1 MRNRKTQQT
10 AFAGVVVLL
19 ALAGLAAQAQVRVW
33 EEPLT
38 LPTYKVGAADKNPIF
53 YTGRVYQGAKGPIYP
68 YPLLDKLTETREDQT
83 YRALYLENSYLKMSV
98 LPEIGGR
105 IFTAQDKSNGY
116 DFFYRQH
123 VIKPALIGMLG
134 AWISGGVEWNIPH
147 HHRATSFMPVDYALV
162 ENADGSRTVWV
173 GETELRHRMRWAVGL
188 TLYPGKSYIETTV
201 RLFNRTP
208 LAHSVLYWAN
218 PAVHANPDYQILF
231 PPSTEFATYHAKNQF
246 IRWPV
251 SDSVFN
257 NVDYTGG
264 VDLSWWK
271 NHPSPMSFFAW
282 NYEDDFHVGYDHGKK
297 AGVVSVA
304 DHHVMPGKKLW
315 EWGNGPEGRM
325 WDQIL
330 TETDGPYIELMVGA
344 FSDNQPDY
352 SWCLPYELKTVKH
365 YWYPIRDMGGVKN
378 ANREAAVNLE
388 TGADRTV
395 RFGFNTTS
403 ELSDARVLLKSGD
416 RILFEQRIGIAP
428 DKPFVRSVP
437 LPEGVG
443 PESLRASLEN
453 SSGVELIGYAAV
465 QKTRSP
471 MPEPVKPPPAPK
483 DIKTNEELYLAGLRL
498 EQFYSPY
505 QEPYPYYEEALRRDP
520 GDYRANT
527 ALGILDCKRGM
538 FREAEEKLR
547 TAIRRAS
554 HDYTT
559 LRDGEAYY
567 YLGVAL
573 RSQGRYKEALDAF
586 FRSTW
591 SQSWKAAGY
600 QAAAELTCRT
610 GDLTRALELADRAA
624 TTNGD
629 NTRALVLKAAILR
642 RLGHAEQGREIA
654 ARVLALDPLD
664 FFAGN
669 ELYLAARS
677 KPELEV
683 LTQRMRDD
691 SQSYL
696 ELALDYGNVGFLDE
710 AIEILKRRVDLKT
723 GARLDPMLVYHLAAL
738 HAQQG
743 NTDKAADY
751 FSQAARMN
759 PDYCFPSRF
768 ESIDVLRRATA
779 ANPADARAPY
789 YLGNL
794 LYDLQP
800 DNAIAEWEK
809 ARKLD
814 PSFAVVHRNLS
825 FGYAEHE
832 GDAAKA
838 IASLEEA
845 IKRDPSDP
853 RYFMELDQLCE
864 AADVVAAK
872 RLQVLERNHAV
883 VAQRDDALARE
894 LALQIQVGSYDQA
907 LEILGKHHF
916 HIWEGARGV
925 HDLYVD
931 ALLGRGEKNARAGRH
946 AEALKDY
953 QAALEFP
960 FNLEVAPRP
969 GQEFPRIRYLIGLEL
984 VALGR
989 AAEARA
995 SFEKAAGVTAD
1006 WSENTYY
1013 QALALRKMGQED
1025 MARTLLADLQKNASG
1040 RAGAVRSRAGSKRLA
1055 ARHAERTREAQSHY
1069 VQGLALLGQGSPEQA
1084 RAEFRKAVDLDMNH
1098 TAAAAQLATP

>member
-1 MRNRKTQQT
+1 MRRPRILAGAAILI
-10 AFAGVVVLL
+10 AFACLTL
-19 ALAGLAAQAQVRVW
+19 QAQVRIW

-38 LPTYKVGAADKNPIF
+38 LPTYRVGPADKNPIF
-53 YTGRVYQGAKGPIYP
+53 YSGRVYQGAKGPIYP
-68 YPLLDKLTETREDQT
+68 YPLLDKLTETREDQN
-83 YRALYLENSYLKMSV
+83 YRAVYLENTYLKMSV

-105 IFTAQDKSNGY
+105 IFSAQDKGNGY

-147 HHRATSFMPVDYALV
+147 HHRATSFLPVDYTLV
-162 ENADGSRTVWV
+162 ENADGSKTVWV
-173 GETELRHRMRWAVGL
+173 GETELRHRMRWAIGL

-246 IRWPV
+246 IRWPL
-251 SDSVFN
+251 SDTAFN
-257 NVDYTGG
+257 GVDYSRG
-264 VDLSWWK
+264 VDLTWWK

-297 AGVVSVA
+297 AGVVSIA

-325 WDQIL
+325 WDKIL

-365 YWYPIRDMGGVKN
+365 YWYPIRDLGGVKN

-388 TGADRTV
+388 SGSDRMV

-403 ELSDARVLLKSGD
+403 DLSDARALLKAGD
-416 RILFEQRIGIAP
+416 RVLFDQRIRIAP
-428 DKPFVRSVP
+428 DKPFVHSMP
-437 LPEGVG
+437 LPEGVT
-443 PESLRASLEN
+443 PESLRVSLEN
-453 SSGVELIGYAAV
+453 SAGVELIAYAPV

-471 MPEPVKPPPAPK
+471 MPEPVKPPPAPQ
-483 DIKTNEELYLAGLRL
+483 DIRTNEELYLAGLRL
-498 EQFYSPY
+498 EQFYNAQ

-527 ALGILDCKRGM
+527 ALGILYCKRGM
-538 FREAEEKLR
+538 FKEAEEKLR

-554 HDYTT
+554 YDYTT
-559 LRDGEAYY
+559 LKDGEAYY

-573 RSQGRYKEALDAF
+573 RSQGRYQEAFGAF
-586 FRSTW
+586 FKSTW

-600 QAAAELTCRT
+600 QSVAELACRA
-610 GDLTRALELADRAA
+610 GDFPRALELAERAA
-624 TTNGD
+624 TLNGD
-629 NTRALVLKAAILR
+629 NTRALVLKAAVLR
-642 RLGHAEQGREIA
+642 RLGQAEQSREIA
-654 ARVLALDPLD
+654 AKVLALDPLD

-669 ELYLAARS
+669 ELYLGGRS
-677 KPELEV
+677 QTDLDALKR
-683 LTQRMRDD
+683 RMRDD
-691 SQSYL
+691 NQSYL
-696 ELALDYGNVGFLDE
+696 ELALDYGNVGLLDE
-710 AIEILKRRVDLKT
+710 AVEVLNRRVDLKT
-723 GARLDPMLVYHLAAL
+723 DARLDPMLVYHLAAF
-738 HAQQG
+738 HGQKG
-743 NTDKAADY
+743 DSEKAASC
-751 FSQAARMN
+751 FRQAAQMG
-759 PDYCFPSRF
+759 PDYCFPFRL
-768 ESIDVLRRATA
+768 ESIDVLRRAMA
-779 ANPADARAPY
+779 ANPGDARAPF

-800 DNAIAEWEK
+800 AAAIAEWEK

-814 PSFAVVHRNLS
+814 PAFAVVHRNLG

-838 IASLEEA
+838 IASMEEA
-845 IKRDPSDP
+845 IKCDPADP
-853 RYFMELDQLCE
+853 RYFMELDQLYE
-864 AADVVAAK
+864 AGDVAASK
-872 RLQVLERNHAV
+872 RLQLLEKNHSV
-883 VAQRDDALARE
+883 VAGRDDALARE
-894 LALQIQVGSYDQA
+894 LALQIQVGNYDKA
-907 LEILGKHHF
+907 LEFLGKHHF

-931 ALLGRGEKNARAGRH
+931 ALLGRGEKNARASRH

-953 QAALEFP
+953 QSALEFP

-969 GQEFPRIRYLIGLEL
+969 GQEFPRIRYMIGLEL
-984 VALGR
+984 DALGK
-989 AAEARA
+989 AAEART
-995 SFEKAAGVTAD
+995 SFEKAAAVKPD

-1013 QALALRKMGQED
+1013 QALALRKLGQNEK
-1025 MARTLLADLQKNASG
+1025 AGRLLTDLQKNASG
-1040 RAGAVRSRAGSKRLA
+1040 RTTAARGRVTKRLV
-1055 ARHAERTREAQSHY
+1055 ARHEERIREAQSHY
-1069 VQGLALLGQGSPEQA
+1069 VQGLALLGQGSLDQA
-1084 RAEFRKAVDLDMNH
+1084 RAEFRKAVDLDINH
-1098 TAAAAQLATP
+1098 TAAASKLATP